1 VRPQI
6 LRGIQLALRAA
17 TAAGLSIAIAQFLE
31 FEHPIYAFI
40 AAVIVT
46 DLTPSQTRQLGLRRM
61 VATVIG
67 ALCGVGLSMAL
78 PPSAWAVALSVLVA
92 MTLCY
97 LARVSEGARVA
108 GYICALVVFDHGAE
122 PWLYAFYRFIET
134 ALGVGV
140 AWLISYVPKL
150 ISIADDIKP
159 AQPR

>member
-1 VRPQI
+1 M
-6 LRGIQLALRAA
+6 
-17 TAAGLSIAIAQFLE
+17 AIAQFLGLD
-31 FEHPIYAFI
+31 HPIFAFI

-61 VATVIG
+61 AATVIG
-67 ALCGVGLSMAL
+67 ALSGVALSMAL
-78 PPSAWAVALSVLVA
+78 PPSAWTVALSVLIA
-92 MTLCY
+92 MLLCY
-97 LARVSEGARVA
+97 LLRAGEGARVA
-108 GYICALVVFDHGAE
+108 GYICALIVFDHGME
-122 PWLYAFYRFIET
+122 PWLYAYYRFIET